1 MIPDHYPRTVPIPCP
16 DAQRYEQTGLT
27 CAVLHT
33 KKVCSCGGH
42 WPCGDGV
49 DE

>member
-1 MIPDHYPRTVPIPCP
+1 MSDHYPRTVPIPCP
-16 DAQRYEQTGLT
+16 DAQRYALSGIT

-33 KKVCSCGGH
+33 RKVCSCGGH
-42 WPCGDGV
+42 WPCGDGT